1 MAPIAQTPAHPGEA
15 SSDHSDRSS
24 ESSVAVT
31 TAPPSGWRLAIAA
44 SVSFILLVWACQAIA
59 DAPREITMGF
69 VQKIFYFHVPCAWL
83 LLLSTFVCAGGSLA
97 FLFGGSERGDR
108 VALSAAELGVLFG
121 LCVLVSGPLWARA
134 AWGVYWQWEARLT
147 SSLLLWL
154 MLVAY
159 VLARRY
165 GGASARRLAAALA
178 LFAAV
183 DVPLVYFSVRFFR
196 SIHPSNTVVSTLGP
210 GMRGAFWLSL
220 LAFTALWITLFLA
233 RIAVEDAHARLVDL
247 ELALDQAEE
256 KRS

>member
-1 MAPIAQTPAHPGEA
+1 MGPPNTMEHTLAKA
-15 SSDHSDRSS
+15 SSRPTR
-24 ESSVAVT
+24 VVVMAGATFV
-31 TAPPSGWRLAIAA
+31 
-44 SVSFILLVWACQAIA
+44 LLVMACQAIA
-59 DAPREITMGF
+59 DAPAEVTMGL

-97 FLFGGSERGDR
+97 YLFRGSQRGDR

-165 GGASARRLAAALA
+165 GGAAAQRLAAAIA
-178 LFAAV
+178 LFAAI

-196 SIHPSNTVVSTLGP
+196 SIHPNNTVVATLGP

-220 LAFTALWITLFLA
+220 LAFTFLWTTLFSA
-233 RIAVEDAHARLVDL
+233 RMAVENAHARLVEL
-247 ELALDQAEE
+247 ELDLDQAEE
-256 KRS
+256 TRS